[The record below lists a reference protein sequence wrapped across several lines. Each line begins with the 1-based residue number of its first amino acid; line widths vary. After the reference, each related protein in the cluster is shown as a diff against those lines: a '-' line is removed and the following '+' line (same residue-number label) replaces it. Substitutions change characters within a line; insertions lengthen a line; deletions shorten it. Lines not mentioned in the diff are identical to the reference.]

1 MQNIIADYMEIYF
14 MSVSIGKS
22 IKQLQVTQTANTDIF
37 KTKTLFINIAHNEM
51 IRKLYLSKW
60 KDIKISEFFMLFL
73 RNFHIFLNIKLFF
86 HTGQAICM
94 YV

>member
-1 MQNIIADYMEIYF
+1 

-37 KTKTLFINIAHNEM
+37 KTKILFINIAHNEM

-73 RNFHIFLNIKLFF
+73 RNFHIF
-86 HTGQAICM
+86 
-94 YV
+94 